1 MAKAHQFAVQLQ
13 WTGNLG
19 VGTSNYLAYSRDHEI
34 TGVAK
39 SAPIAASSD
48 AAFRGDR
55 TRYNP
60 EELLVGSL
68 SACHLLWMLHLC
80 ADAGIVITTYTDT
93 PTGTM
98 VMNEDGSGEFT
109 EVTLRPRMTI
119 TDRSRMSEALRLH
132 DEAHHLCFIARSV
145 NFPVRHEPVILAA
158 AAPLQQTSNA

>member
-39 SAPIAASSD
+39 SAAVPGSSD

-80 ADAGIVITTYTDT
+80 ADAGIVITNYTDA

-98 VMNEDGSGEFT
+98 VTNEDGSGEFT
-109 EVTLRPRMTI
+109 DVTLRPRMTI
-119 TDRSRMSEALRLH
+119 TDRARMSEALRLH

-158 AAPLQQTSNA
+158 PAPLLKTSNA